1 MKEEIIKKYFFMWV
15 TRDFTF
21 LDTYFSDDIIYR
33 ECYGAMYVGIEEVH
47 LWIKKMLLKQVVLE
61 WKIKNIHQVNENL
74 FFVEWYFK
82 AKEKQLYSFDGISM
96 IRFDGDKI
104 RLIEEYEAKHETF
117 RPCKID

>member
-47 LWIKKMLLKQVVLE
+47 LWIKNMLLKQVVLE
-61 WKIKNIHQVNENL
+61 WKIKNIHQVNETL

>member
-1 MKEEIIKKYFFMWV
+1 MKEDIIKKYFFMWV

-61 WKIKNIHQVNENL
+61 WKIKDIHQVNETL

-96 IRFDGDKI
+96 IRFDGNKI
-104 RLIEEYEAKHETF
+104 RLIEEYEATHETF

>member
-1 MKEEIIKKYFFMWV
+1 M
-15 TRDFTF
+15 
-21 LDTYFSDDIIYR
+21 
-33 ECYGAMYVGIEEVH
+33 GIEEVH

-61 WKIKNIHQVNENL
+61 WKIKKIHQVNDTL

-82 AKEKQLYSFDGISM
+82 AKEEQLYSFDGISK
-96 IRFDGDKI
+96 IRFDGNKI